1 MSEKKDPFKSG
12 AEMGADIMA
21 ELDALENSN
30 KDTQTWDELR
40 AEIDRKFDDEIKS
53 LEGEEQSVKNPAEGL
68 PFTNKIKKIKKLK
81 KDLFEIFDNPE
92 FSVYRSKKSNA
103 KRLNE
108 YARIITEQAINNN
121 DGIGEFEPIN
131 DLLKVAKNPKTPSK
145 TIIKILNT
153 IKVNKEAEATKL
165 KEEEERIKADEE
177 VKAKEAERKAKEAEE
192 ARLKKEEE
200 EKIKAAEA
208 AEFKKAQEEKL
219 KAEEA
224 AKRKKAEA
232 DRVKA
237 EAAAKA
243 KKTAEAKKAKKAK
256 AANKKPKSKEEKEL
270 DYAEKEISHLKAE
283 IKVAEGRLQSV
294 EDDINDEDKVNDKDK
309 NKKKKTKL
317 EEWIHLQKEKLV
329 RLESER
335 DAIKEKHA
343 KEAQKNSET
352 NEAEPKIEL
361 TEAEKNEAVEFFDNH
376 ILPLYMGEK
385 QKQGW
390 SEYNNRVEEFLE
402 RKFFEIAEALDYFEG
417 YDDLKMAEIW
427 KFVAS
432 EMQAKIE
439 ALEKESQETSA
450 NKDKYKDKE
459 FTLEEIYARLQAAG
473 ADDQDIN
480 YFFSLHKKDRLDF
493 LMSDDEELKLRIE
506 KLKEIRKADEG
517 KRSEAENSEATE
529 KLKRFGEYMKD
540 MRNIYLQKEYEFN
553 KTTSKMKRFFRVE
566 NVDMGNAQEELDDA
580 KKDYREAVENYIKL
594 IVQTEGATDAE
605 ESEIMLNYFNV
616 QEALNLQEEK
626 IQIKHSNDPELLQL
640 TENVLGKGLK
650 GYLKGYKT
658 VTTYLSKKSS
668 EFVAQKTDSKLA
680 KLAGGFVGG
689 MAFSVGL
696 SNAFKTTGAPYW
708 ATKAILLAAS
718 TAAMTM
724 ENKEKM
730 DKELEQNE
738 IDKIAER
745 KLKALEEINLNL
757 QADLNE
763 AMKKVF
769 VSVVNESL
777 DYQEG
782 KEERNRKM
790 WLEAFGKA
798 AKHNLKWFLIGLGTA
813 EVCRS
818 LYECFA
824 SPESNLDNQP
834 NVNEEKVLPSKEET
848 VIPPVGNVGGS
859 AVHPQTNFP
868 HPVVTADYEMPSNVN
883 DPILENEAEIRET
896 LEKMKNPNHFSSPEA
911 HHEASQSAREI
922 NNAET
927 VAGNKGTITF
937 DRDDTQVESSIS
949 AGEYAGI
956 KLNESGQG
964 PIEVIE
970 GKGIKDTV
978 AALLAKNYEN
988 LTQGKMGWNPDKYAS
1003 VEEWADRRAVGIVA
1017 ELKADHP
1024 DYNYDKVSLD
1034 SQITL
1039 DMHNPADIKIVD
1051 FVDGQ
1056 DLESGAGNASEM
1068 QTESTEAAVSESQE
1082 IEDKIEDKVK
1092 TATKPEIKAEEIANT
1107 EKMSQNVADVRKEII
1122 AEETIDQETIQDIRE
1137 NTAKIET
1144 QAANRIGIDPKHY
1157 AEINHMSTAEFIA
1170 EAKRADNIVHGG
1182 GEDSMDVN
1190 RSSELPVG
1198 NVFGDDEMANT
1209 RLGRVLD
1216 YLMKDGKIE
1225 NPSQSIAETLRNVKE
1240 ADLMG
1245 AIRTY
1250 EGIFGD
1256 ISDSG
1261 SAMELNEDEMYAE
1274 YMSSLIKAELND
1286 MLGSSAGE
1294 GKIMRELAGLRG
1306 IPMED
1311 LSDKELLM
1319 AFKEATKNSIGTVE
1333 YGNNE
1338 TVGKYI
1344 LKTIRLAY
1352 ETGEIDKLRENISK
1366 INISNM
1372 QGAV

>member
-21 ELDALENSN
+21 ELDALENLN

-53 LEGEEQSVKNPAEGL
+53 LEGGEQSVKNPAEGL
-68 PFTNKIKKIKKLK
+68 PFTNKIKKIKELK

-103 KRLNE
+103 KRLNG
-108 YARIITEQAINNN
+108 YARIITEQAIDNN
-121 DGIGEFEPIN
+121 GIGEF
-131 DLLKVAKNPKTPSK
+131 DLMDNLLRVARNSKTPAT
-145 TIIKILNT
+145 TIIRILNT
-153 IKVNKEAEATKL
+153 IKVNKEEEL
-165 KEEEERIKADEE
+165 KIKAEEEARI
-177 VKAKEAERKAKEAEE
+177 KEAERKAKEAEE

-200 EKIKAAEA
+200 ARIKAA
-208 AEFKKAQEEKL
+208 EEKL

-224 AKRKKAEA
+224 ARLKKAEA
-232 DRVKA
+232 DRVNA
-237 EAAAKA
+237 EAAAKKKAGA
-243 KKTAEAKKAKKAK
+243 KKTKKAKST
-256 AANKKPKSKEEKEL
+256 NKKPKSKEEKEL
-270 DYAEKEISHLKAE
+270 EDIEKRINHLENDIGVAKGRLKKVKKDNIRIKIRERLVLQEKELSKLKA
-283 IKVAEGRLQSV
+283 
-294 EDDINDEDKVNDKDK
+294 D
-309 NKKKKTKL
+309 
-317 EEWIHLQKEKLV
+317 
-329 RLESER
+329 R
-335 DAIKEKHA
+335 DAIKEKKKTGNA
-343 KEAQKNSET
+343 GKNPEEEESTPETQSAEAGS

-506 KLKEIRKADEG
+506 KLKEIRKADEE
-517 KRSEAENSEATE
+517 KKSQAENSEATE

-540 MRNIYLQKEYEFN
+540 MRKIYLQKEYEFN
-553 KTTSKMKRFFRVE
+553 KTTSKMKRFFHME